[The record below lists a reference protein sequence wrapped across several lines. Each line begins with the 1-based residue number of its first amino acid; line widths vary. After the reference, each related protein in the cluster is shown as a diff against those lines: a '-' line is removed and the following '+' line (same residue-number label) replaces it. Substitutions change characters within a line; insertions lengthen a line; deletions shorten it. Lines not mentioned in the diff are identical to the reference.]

1 MELILVEALKTIFRP
16 QVLIMIILCI
26 LMDVYYKKF
35 IGMAGEFWV
44 KRELKKLSDEY
55 LVINDIMIKTK
66 DGSTHQ
72 IDHVVI
78 SKYGIFVIETKQ
90 YNGYIKGNDYDKRWL
105 IKNGKKKIYVNNPL
119 HQNYGH
125 VKSLEEILNLP
136 EENFISLVCIP
147 SRATL
152 SVKSNNVTRIY
163 DLLDKITS
171 YKEEVI
177 GNPNEL
183 YEIINNL
190 NITDKNERKNHVRN
204 AKLIK
209 NNKDEEFKDRC
220 PRCGGELIKRNGKYG
235 EFMGC
240 SNFPKCRFVKQG

>member
-1 MELILVEALKTIFRP
+1 MELILVEALKTIFSP

-44 KRELKKLSDEY
+44 KKELKKLPDEY

-66 DGSTHQ
+66 DGITHQ

-136 EENFISLVCIP
+136 EEKFISLVCIP
-147 SRATL
+147 SRVTL

-163 DLLDKITS
+163 DLIDKITS
-171 YKEEVI
+171 YKEDIIE
-177 GNPNEL
+177 NPNEI
-183 YEIINNL
+183 YEIINSL
-190 NITDKNERKNHVRN
+190 NITDKVERKVHVKN
-204 AKLIK
+204 AREIK
-209 NNKDEEFKDRC
+209 SNKDEELKNKC
-220 PRCGGELIKRNGKYG
+220 PKCGGELIKRNGKYG

-240 SNFPKCRFVKQG
+240 SNFPKCRYIAK

>member
-66 DGSTHQ
+66 DGITHQ

-147 SRATL
+147 SRAIL

>member
-147 SRATL
+147 SRATV

-163 DLLDKITS
+163 DLIDKITS
-171 YKEEVI
+171 YKEDIIE
-177 GNPNEL
+177 NPNEI

-190 NITDKNERKNHVRN
+190 NITDKVERKVHVKN
-204 AKLIK
+204 AREIK
-209 NNKDEEFKDRC
+209 SNKDEELKNKC
-220 PRCGGELIKRNGKYG
+220 PKCGGELIKRNGKYG

-240 SNFPKCRFVKQG
+240 SNFPKCRFVKK